1 MKKSILITIG
11 TLALL
16 SSLVL
21 MWYTYESKDIRLS
34 VANFKKKDTNYRN
47 AHIDFT
53 TNMGT
58 NYHARLEI
66 AVPCKNKKQYSE
78 VTKKAS
84 QIKNALITTIE
95 QEEFAMLIAT
105 RDFDAIKKTYISVIN
120 RFTDKP
126 IDTIYIDSFNY

>member
-1 MKKSILITIG
+1 MGIGILIMSM
-11 TLALL
+11 A
-16 SSLVL
+16 L
-21 MWYTYESKDIRLS
+21 MWYTYESKDIRLLA
-34 VANFKKKDTNYRN
+34 ANFKNKETKLRN
-47 AHIDFT
+47 AHIDFV

-66 AVPCKNKKQYSE
+66 AVPCENKKQYAE
-78 VTKKAS
+78 VRQKAP

-126 IDTIYIDSFNY
+126 IDTIYINSFNY

>member
-1 MKKSILITIG
+1 MGIGILIMSM
-11 TLALL
+11 A
-16 SSLVL
+16 L
-21 MWYTYESKDIRLS
+21 MWYTYESKDIRLLA
-34 VANFKKKDTNYRN
+34 ANFKNKDTNYRN
-47 AHIDFT
+47 AHIDFV

-58 NYHARLEI
+58 NYHASLEI

-78 VTKKAS
+78 VRQNAS

-126 IDTIYIDSFNY
+126 IDTIYINSFNY